1 MLLFKPTVMRPLRN
15 YHLSTFRASLMSRME
30 ALWLCYSS
38 PTPQSAS
45 HLLAL
50 LVLCLS
56 LAAVTASLLFHW
68 LIDLLKYDI
77 QTALVAVGI
86 CGTAVFILSFLI
98 HPFRCAFTLIFPT
111 LFTRQGR
118 KLLLSASMMIVVLF
132 VLPNMA
138 ANIATLTHVVKCA
151 SEKLSQ
157 SLLSSSDLINT
168 IKDNMVRRAEESVD
182 ESLVQRLHDFD
193 HTTHI
198 NVSEVKGRLHVLSQR
213 VQEDFSEVKRQVQD
227 LKLLFSRIFAAV
239 FVLYLFSESVMY
251 LRSYLTSVRFD
262 NTYIT
267 SGLRR
272 KGVEKGL
279 VVEAKDVKN
288 GVNSTSFRITKKELF
303 KCLAPAMVITLY
315 LLMTVFLV
323 VLDHFLYHLVKTGG
337 PWISNMPSTNISIDV
352 NFKVGNNVAICQIF
366 GSDCPV
372 ELFNFN
378 RTYTALIHSDPNVC
392 EAQSSELN
400 PSAVVALVLLYL
412 FSYTLLPL
420 EVYARR
426 LRRKVAASFFQQQE
440 ERRVQFLIRKIQ
452 TKRKERQNEVFFIE
466 TMHHDKEVSGMINQ
480 L

>member
-1 MLLFKPTVMRPLRN
+1 MFVCV
-15 YHLSTFRASLMSRME
+15 RASVRSSME
-30 ALWLCYSS
+30 VLWLCYSS

-45 HLLAL
+45 HLLTL

-68 LIDLLKYDI
+68 LIDLLKYDV

-86 CGTAVFILSFLI
+86 YAIAVFILSSLI

-118 KLLLSASMMIVVLF
+118 KLLLSTSMMIIVLY
-132 VLPNMA
+132 VLPNIA

-157 SLLSSSDLINT
+157 SLLSSSELINT
-168 IKDNMVRRAEESVD
+168 IKDNIVRRAEESKY
-182 ESLVQRLHDFD
+182 ESLLQMLCDFK

-198 NVSEVKGRLHVLSQR
+198 NVSEVKGRLHLLSQR
-213 VQEDFSEVKRQVQD
+213 VQEDFSEVKSQVQD

-239 FVLYLFSESVMY
+239 FVLYLFTESVMY

-267 SGLRR
+267 GGLRK
-272 KGVEKGL
+272 KGAEKGI

-288 GVNSTSFRITKKELF
+288 GVNSTSFRITQKELF
-303 KCLAPAMVITLY
+303 KCLAPAVVITLY
-315 LLMTVFLV
+315 LLLTISLI
-323 VLDHFLYHLVKTGG
+323 VLDHFLYYLVKLGV
-337 PWISNMPSTNISIDV
+337 PWISNMPSTNIGINI
-352 NFKVGNNVAICQIF
+352 NFKVGAELDICIF
-366 GSDCPV
+366 SSDCQV
-372 ELFNFN
+372 DFS
-378 RTYTALIHSDPNVC
+378 RTYTALIPSDPNVC
-392 EAQSSELN
+392 EAQSSKLN
-400 PSAVVALVLLYL
+400 PSVVTTLVFLYL

-426 LRRKVAASFFQQQE
+426 IRRKVAASFFQAQE
-440 ERRVQFLIRKIQ
+440 GRRVEFLIKKIQ
-452 TKRKERQNEVFFIE
+452 IKQKERQNEVFFIE
-466 TMHHDKEVSGMINQ
+466 TKHQDKEVFGMIDQ